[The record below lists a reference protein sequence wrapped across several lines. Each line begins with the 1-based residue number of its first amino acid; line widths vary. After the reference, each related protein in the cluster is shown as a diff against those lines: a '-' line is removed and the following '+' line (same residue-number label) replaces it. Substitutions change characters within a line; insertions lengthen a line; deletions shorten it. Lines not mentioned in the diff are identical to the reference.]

1 MPKLIEE
8 NSIDIKNG
16 SLSVETL
23 SLFARFHNLLFTQ
36 KRNIQNLSILVLVNS
51 IIGIIGFITKVK
63 IANVLGKA
71 DFGLLAYGFAIAS
84 YAGVIIV
91 FGLNRTFV
99 RDLIH
104 VPKREGQLVISSI
117 LLRVFLFL
125 LVILALII
133 WKFFSPTPSDL
144 TWGVVLV
151 VFGQSMLGLAL
162 MEVYDSWGMITRHA
176 IYSLI
181 HRGLYFAAVWF
192 MIILAPKNISVF
204 WIGIFAMAAALF
216 YLWLQYRWVLNRI
229 DFGGTSKSIVN
240 DTLSLARNNLL
251 IWFSCLGCLSFG
263 AINQL
268 ILKFYGG
275 RESLG
280 SYAAA
285 WQIALIVILFLGQI
299 VRIGNPATA
308 RKTKS
313 GTSKSVRI
321 KFLITYSTVL
331 FLTALPICLAMIV
344 WPEFI
349 IGLIYK
355 PEYASAA
362 GVLRIL
368 GIYVMVV
375 SLGVVASQ
383 YIISARLEKM
393 YFVIVMLG
401 AALSVTLCFCL
412 IPQMGGVGAA
422 IALLIA
428 HGVSMGLYWVIL
440 VRHVCSQA

>member
-192 MIILAPKNISVF
+192 MIILAPKSVSLF
-204 WIGIFAMAAALF
+204 WIGVFMIAAVVF
-216 YLWLQYRWVLNRI
+216 YLLLQYRWALKRI
-229 DFGGTSKSIVN
+229 DFGGTRKSLVQ
-240 DTLSLARNNLL
+240 DMFSLVRNNLV

-263 AINQL
+263 VINQI
-268 ILKFYGG
+268 ILKFYRGKD
-275 RESLG
+275 SLG
-280 SYAAA
+280 GYAAA
-285 WQIALIVILFLGQI
+285 WSISAIVILFLAQI
-299 VRIGNPATA
+299 GRLGSPAIARITRPD
-308 RKTKS
+308 
-313 GTSKSVRI
+313 TSKNARI
-321 KFLITYSTVL
+321 KFLVKYSILL
-331 FLTALPICLAMIV
+331 FLVVLPICLATIV
-344 WPEFI
+344 WPEPI
-349 IGLIYK
+349 LRLIYK
-355 PEYASAA
+355 PEYTSAA
-362 GVLRIL
+362 GTLRIL
-368 GIYVMVV
+368 GIYMMVF

-383 YIISARLEKM
+383 YVVSARLEKM
-393 YFVIVMLG
+393 YFASVILG
-401 AALSVTLCFCL
+401 GALSVTLCFWL
-412 IPQMGGVGAA
+412 IPEMGGLGAA
-422 IALLIA
+422 IALLIS
-428 HGVSMGLYWVIL
+428 HGVSMGLYWVIM
-440 VRHVCSQA
+440 VRHVCKQA

>member
-428 HGVSMGLYWVIL
+428 RGVSMGLYWVIL